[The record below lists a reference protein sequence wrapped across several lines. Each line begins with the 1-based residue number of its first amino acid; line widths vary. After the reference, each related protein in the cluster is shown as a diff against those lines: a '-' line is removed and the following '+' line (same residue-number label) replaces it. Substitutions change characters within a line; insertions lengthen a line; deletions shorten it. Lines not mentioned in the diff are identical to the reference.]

1 MKMARVITILSFIS
15 LIGFGLS
22 GNSLAVEDGSTNC
35 PAIAG
40 GVASPPPAA
49 PTTGGPGGSPPTSNK

>member
-1 MKMARVITILSFIS
+1 MKMARVFTVLSFIS

-22 GNSLAVEDGSTNC
+22 GNLLAVEDGSTNC

-40 GVASPPPAA
+40 GVASNPAGSGSGSGA
-49 PTTGGPGGSPPTSNK
+49 GGATGVGH